1 MRPYLVLVRAC
12 LLSRCRTARTSFLV
26 GKAMAWFRQI
36 WMQKSHPGRQ
46 LSGKATMGLAVFRSQ
61 AKTSWGQ
68 KLRQSKSEAQTP

>member
-1 MRPYLVLVRAC
+1 MRPYRTLDRAC
-12 LLSRCRTARTSFLV
+12 LLSRRNADRISFLV

-46 LSGKATMGLAVFRSQ
+46 LSGKATMGLPVLMSQ

-68 KLRQSKSEAQTP
+68 KLTQSKSEVHTP